1 MPSAN
6 GRFAK
11 LIPSRTGYNAETVR
25 KVEAEKM
32 ADEKKQKAQQ
42 DGQAKPQGKKPKAE
56 KVEAAGTEPGGK
68 PARPKANNRQT
79 ARMRDRYYK
88 EIQPALMKELGI
100 ENPMAAPKLEK
111 IIVNMGVGEATQNAK
126 LIDPAATEVGQITGQ
141 KPVITKARKSIA
153 AFKVR
158 EGMPIGVMVTLRGDR
173 MYEFFDRLV
182 NVALPRVRDFRGVP
196 TKSFDGRGNYT
207 LGVRDQLIFPEID
220 YSKVEKTKGMN
231 ITIVTSAGSDDQ
243 ARSLLKRMGMPFRQ
257 PGQ

>member
-1 MPSAN
+1 
-6 GRFAK
+6 
-11 LIPSRTGYNAETVR
+11 
-25 KVEAEKM
+25 M

-42 DGQAKPQGKKPKAE
+42 DGQAKPQAKKPKAE
-56 KVEAAGTEPGGK
+56 KVEAAGTEQGGK
-68 PARPKANNRQT
+68 PARPKATNRQT

-111 IIVNMGVGEATQNAK
+111 IILNMGVGEATQNAK
-126 LIDPAATEVGQITGQ
+126 LIDPAASEVGQITGQ
-141 KPVITKARKSIA
+141 KPVITKAKKSIA

-220 YSKVEKTKGMN
+220 YAKVEKTKGMN
-231 ITIVTSAGSDDQ
+231 ITIVTSAGSDDH
-243 ARSLLKRMGMPFRQ
+243 ARSLLKAMGMPFRL